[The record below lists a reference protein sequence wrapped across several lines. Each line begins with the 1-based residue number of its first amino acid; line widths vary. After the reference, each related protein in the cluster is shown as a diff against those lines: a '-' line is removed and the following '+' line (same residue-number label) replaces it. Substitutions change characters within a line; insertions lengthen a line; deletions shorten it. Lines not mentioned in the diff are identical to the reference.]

1 MGRGQPDGGPGT
13 RRDRDSGRRAGVG
26 PRSRR
31 RRRPGRG
38 DPWADTAFRL
48 RLRRGNSGFDPGV
61 SGRVHTGRQRRADHQ
76 QPRAGTGPCRAAGI
90 GRGRRRSGNGGGAQH
105 RADSARTA
113 RKVVTAKL
121 NQDNWDAQ
129 LRPHLTPYFA
139 YAAAFVIA
147 VAHVVLGLLLKIKSS
162 GVIFQTA
169 DQVAMAGLGFVLAG
183 LVLLFARPRL
193 RVGAAGLSVRNLL
206 GDRLVPWSDI
216 VGVSFPSGARW
227 ARIDLPDDEY
237 IPLMAIQS
245 VDKDRAVEAMDTVR
259 TLLRRYRP
267 DLPPNVT
274 RA

>member
-1 MGRGQPDGGPGT
+1 M
-13 RRDRDSGRRAGVG
+13 
-26 PRSRR
+26 
-31 RRRPGRG
+31 
-38 DPWADTAFRL
+38 
-48 RLRRGNSGFDPGV
+48 
-61 SGRVHTGRQRRADHQ
+61 
-76 QPRAGTGPCRAAGI
+76 
-90 GRGRRRSGNGGGAQH
+90 
-105 RADSARTA
+105 
-113 RKVVTAKL
+113 TAKL